1 MTLFTFPRSAQTAA
15 IDPGQ
20 LPEPTGSILIRLDE
34 LAERS
39 ESHSQAIRR
48 VENGL
53 HDLLG
58 AVQALVARMDAKDT
72 DWAAAVD
79 DEATL

>member
-1 MTLFTFPRSAQTAA
+1 MTIFNFVPRSAQTAEV
-15 IDPGQ
+15 DPGHL
-20 LPEPTGSILIRLDE
+20 LPEPAGSILVRLDE

-58 AVQALVARMDAKDT
+58 AVQALAARMDAKDT
-72 DWAAAVD
+72 NR
-79 DEATL
+79 